1 MLTKRLIPLL
11 VSINLLLFLN
21 TANAQ
26 VYTVLE
32 DTFTVKAS
40 SDKNVS
46 VAYGNI
52 ASQSSD
58 PITIVWERTVE
69 NYPSNF
75 GGTQICDKNQCYAPS
90 IDSQGFVL
98 PANDTTKLDV
108 HFINKENTGQA
119 YVKVKVYVD
128 RDSAATVSYIHY
140 RTEQVTSTNETSEK
154 LRANAASSINIYPN
168 PVEDY
173 LQVKNQ
179 GNQDIKKIAVY
190 NILGSKVLTH
200 RAEPNAIINR
210 LNMQDL
216 KKGIY
221 TVRVYGDNN
230 RVLMTKSVSKAR

>member
-1 MLTKRLIPLL
+1 MLIKRFIPLL

-26 VYTVLE
+26 VYTVLQ
-32 DTFTVKAS
+32 DTFTVEAS
-40 SDKNVS
+40 SNKNVS
-46 VAYGNI
+46 VAYGKI
-52 ASQSSD
+52 ASQSND

-75 GGTQICDKNQCYAPS
+75 GGTQICDKNQCYAAS

-98 PANDTTKLDV
+98 PAKDTTKLDV
-108 HFINKENTGQA
+108 HFINQENTGQA

-128 RDSAATVSYIHY
+128 RDSAATASYIHY
-140 RTEQVTSTNETSEK
+140 QAKQTTSTNEATEELK
-154 LRANAASSINIYPN
+154 ANAASTIKIYPN

-179 GNQDIKKIAVY
+179 GNQDIKKIDVH

-221 TVRVYGDNN
+221 MVRVYGENN
-230 RVLMTKSVSKAR
+230 RVLMTKSISKAR